1 MIGKVQQ
8 DSFQSLRIQIDGF
21 SSQLSE
27 PFGSSFGLGSSL
39 GDSLSSL
46 DKDCPSGHSRV
57 LGRSQSQTSPSSS
70 CLKSPGEPLST
81 VGNTQ
86 TSRYKT
92 EMCRT
97 FEENGTCKYGEKCQF
112 AHGSH
117 EIRTVSRHPKYKT
130 DLCRTYHSVGFCP
143 YGPRCHFIHALD
155 EMRNQPQVTTPEKKG
170 NGPVKQLP
178 MFGGGSGSENSPP
191 WTLPLRNNEKNKNAD
206 MESAVNQLNK
216 YFNMSANIRPAL
228 SPSSLDSSRSGSCS
242 DTSSLPSSSPPPENG
257 FCSSPRRPLFDR
269 PSFAWHSY
277 PYFCQLPSPLSPLDH
292 DHLLF
297 FSLFLYNQSVMY
309 FKALQLCLNLSF
321 VQIIKTLLL

>member
-21 SSQLSE
+21 NSQLSE
-27 PFGSSFGLGSSL
+27 PFGSSFGSLGTSL

-46 DKDCPSGHSRV
+46 DRDCPAGQSRI
-57 LGRSQSQTSPSSS
+57 LGRSQSQTSPQALTPSSR
-70 CLKSPGEPLST
+70 SPGAPPCT
-81 VGNTQ
+81 PPAQTQ

-112 AHGSH
+112 AHGTH
-117 EIRTVSRHPKYKT
+117 EVRNVNRHPKYKT

-155 EMRNQPQVTTPEKKG
+155 EMRSQPAVATPEKKG

-178 MFGGGSGSENSPP
+178 MFGGSATDTSPP
-191 WTLPLRNNEKNKNAD
+191 WTLPTRNSEKTKQAE
-206 MESAVNQLNK
+206 MKSAVTQLNK
-216 YFNMSANIRPAL
+216 YFNMSGNMRPAL
-228 SPSSLDSSRSGSCS
+228 SPSSVDSSRSGSFCS
-242 DTSSLPSSSPPPENG
+242 DVDSGSLPSSSPPPENG

-269 PSFAWHSY
+269 PSFAWQSSPPQEPSWPP
-277 PYFCQLPSPLSPLDH
+277 PYF
-292 DHLLF
+292 
-297 FSLFLYNQSVMY
+297 
-309 FKALQLCLNLSF
+309 
-321 VQIIKTLLL
+321 

>member
-27 PFGSSFGLGSSL
+27 PFGSSFGLGTSL

-46 DKDCPSGHSRV
+46 DRDCPSGQSRV
-57 LGRSQSQTSPSSS
+57 LGRSQSQTSPTDSLNPSGDPTGAGS
-70 CLKSPGEPLST
+70 
-81 VGNTQ
+81 Q

-112 AHGSH
+112 AHGGH
-117 EIRTVSRHPKYKT
+117 EVRNVSRHPKYKT
-130 DLCRTYHSVGFCP
+130 DLCKTYHSVGFCP

-155 EMRNQPQVTTPEKKG
+155 EMRSQPTVITPEKKG

-178 MFGGGSGSENSPP
+178 MFGGSGGTENCPP
-191 WTLPLRNNEKNKNAD
+191 WTLPSVRNNEKNKQAD
-206 MESAVNQLNK
+206 MDSAVNQLNK

-277 PYFCQLPSPLSPLDH
+277 PYNFSSTLSPSDH
-292 DHLLF
+292 DHLLWF
-297 FSLFLYNQSVMY
+297 PLFLYNQSVSY
-309 FKALQLCLNLSF
+309 FKALQLCLNFSF
-321 VQIIKTLLL
+321 VQIIKVLLF